1 METAFSLGS
10 NLGDRFAALVRAR
23 DALGAVPGMRL
34 LASSPV
40 YETDPVGVAPEHRD
54 KPFLNAVV
62 LLEGEAHTDVRTV
75 ARSARGIEDALGRRR
90 DPQDRYAPRAID
102 IDMLYWGDLV
112 LQTPELILPHPECL
126 NRRFVCA
133 PLADL
138 RPALRLPGV
147 AHPVKDILEQLPE
160 HPAVRR
166 WPQAWPPPEPTT
178 LPTSS

>member
-10 NLGDRFAALVRAR
+10 NLGDRFTALVRAR
-23 DALGAVPGMRL
+23 EALGALPGLRL

-75 ARSARGIEDALGRRR
+75 ARSARSIEDALGRRR

-126 NRRFVCA
+126 KRRFVCA

-138 RPALRLPGV
+138 RPELRLPGAV
-147 AHPVKDILEQLPE
+147 EPLNAILATLPAR
-160 HPAVRR
+160 PAVRR
-166 WPQAWPPPEPTT
+166 WPQAWPPVPASTT
-178 LPTSS
+178 L